1 MGSAGGEQ
9 KDEEERKGRKERKK
23 DGAVQIFCLTSRAPY
38 KETAGEGTGRAAL
51 GISGRTGGRFCVQ
64 PERYGTKIANWGKVT
79 LLRL

>member
-1 MGSAGGEQ
+1 MSLLLLRFSDAGQARTKQTPGSLAGV
-9 KDEEERKGRKERKK
+9 RKPAE
-23 DGAVQIFCLTSRAPY
+23 

-51 GISGRTGGRFCVQ
+51 GISGRTGGRFFVQ

>member
-1 MGSAGGEQ
+1 MAGV
-9 KDEEERKGRKERKK
+9 RKPAE
-23 DGAVQIFCLTSRAPY
+23 

-51 GISGRTGGRFCVQ
+51 GISGRTGERFFVQ